1 MPQPLLKAPAIAN
14 LYSVVLYSL
23 QSVKRHKK

>member
-1 MPQPLLKAPAIAN
+1 MPQPLLKPQPLR